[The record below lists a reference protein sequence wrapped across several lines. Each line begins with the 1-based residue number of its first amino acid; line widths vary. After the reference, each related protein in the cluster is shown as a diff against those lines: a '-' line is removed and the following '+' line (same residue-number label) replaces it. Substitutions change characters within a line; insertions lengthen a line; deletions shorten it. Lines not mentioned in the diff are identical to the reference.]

1 MTSIAD
7 RSFTRN
13 PYISRIFLECNFEKV
28 GGEGNVLVVETT
40 LEKQAKDE
48 HLDDVLMD
56 LPEIQDAAK
65 EKVGQFERID
75 IRFV

>member
-1 MTSIAD
+1 MTAQAN

-28 GGEGNVLVVETT
+28 GGEGNVLVVETN
-40 LEKQAKDE
+40 LARQAKDE

-65 EKVGQFERID
+65 EKVGCFERID

>member
-1 MTSIAD
+1 MPTEAQ

-28 GGEGNVLVVETT
+28 GGEGNVLVVETN
-40 LEKQAKDE
+40 LAKQANDE

>member
-1 MTSIAD
+1 MALEAS
-7 RSFTRN
+7 RNFTRN

-28 GGEGNVLVVETT
+28 GGEGNVLVVETR
-40 LEKQAKDE
+40 LSKQAKDE

-56 LPEIQDAAK
+56 LPDIQDAAK